1 MLSSPL
7 LIFITR
13 CKFKMIKMKLIKRN
27 RNMILA
33 TALAF
38 LLCLSCV
45 GSVSAEAEQTN
56 SYLALQDFSNS
67 VADIAEKVGPAVVNI
82 DTVRMVTTQL
92 PSFQDPIF
100 ERFFGR
106 DFEEFRRA
114 IPQKGTGSG
123 FIINQEGYVLTN
135 EHVVRKADN
144 IKVTLSDGREFDGEV
159 IGSDVTSDMAIVK
172 IKADHLPSVT
182 LGNSDELRVGEIV
195 IAIGNPYGL
204 QQTVTMGV
212 VSAKGRSIPA
222 GTEGQVYRNFIQTDT
237 AINPGNS
244 GGPLLNIKGEVVG
257 INTAIIPYAQGIGF
271 AIPINI
277 AKKNIDDLI
286 NLGKVRRSWLGVY
299 IQDVTPEIAKQFNL
313 TEAKGVLV
321 GDVIK
326 NSPAEE
332 VGIKTGDIIM
342 KVNNEEVN
350 SPEELQD
357 KIRDVEIGKNA
368 DIEVMRD
375 GKTINFIVE
384 IVEMPTVEVEGS
396 ESPKE
401 KVFSVQTGIQVEPVT
416 SEIAKEMGLSW
427 VKGLVITEVVPGSS
441 ADDMGLQQG
450 DIVLEASRTE
460 VSSIGEWEKVIN
472 KLEPGDTL
480 LLLVFRNQ
488 HTYYVPIKVEKID

>member
-1 MLSSPL
+1 
-7 LIFITR
+7 
-13 CKFKMIKMKLIKRN
+13 MIKMNLIKRN
-27 RNMILA
+27 RNFIIVTTLVV
-33 TALAF
+33 
-38 LLCLSCV
+38 LLCISWV
-45 GSVSAEAEQTN
+45 GSAGAETEQTN
-56 SYLALQDFSNS
+56 SYLSLEAFSNS
-67 VADIAEKVGPAVVNI
+67 IADIAEAVGPAVVNI
-82 DTVRMVTTQL
+82 DTVRMVTTQF

-100 ERFFGR
+100 ERFFGQE
-106 DFEEFRRA
+106 FEEFRKA

-123 FIINQEGYVLTN
+123 FIINQDGYVLTN
-135 EHVVRKADN
+135 EHVVRKADK

-172 IKADHLPSVT
+172 IKADHLPMVA
-182 LGNSDELRVGEIV
+182 LGDSDKLRVGEIV
-195 IAIGNPYGL
+195 VAIGNPYGL

-222 GTEGQVYRNFIQTDT
+222 GTEGHVYKDFIQTDA

-271 AIPINI
+271 AIPISI

-299 IQDVTPEIAKQFNL
+299 IQEVTPEIAKQFNL

-332 VGIKTGDIIM
+332 VGMKTGDIIK

-350 SPEELQD
+350 SPEELQN
-357 KIRDVEIGKNA
+357 KIGNIKIGEKA
-368 DIEVMRD
+368 DIEIVRN
-375 GKTINFIVE
+375 GEVISFIVK
-384 IVEMPTVEVEGS
+384 IGEMPTVDEEGNS
-396 ESPKE
+396 SPKE
-401 KVFSVQTGIQVEPVT
+401 KIFSVQTGLKVESVT
-416 SEIAKEMGLSW
+416 TQIAKEMGLPW
-427 VKGLVITEVVPGSS
+427 VKGLVVTEVVPGSS

-450 DIVLEASRTE
+450 DIVLEANRTE

>member
-1 MLSSPL
+1 MLK
-7 LIFITR
+7 I
-13 CKFKMIKMKLIKRN
+13 KLIKIN

-33 TALAF
+33 TALVF
-38 LLCLSCV
+38 LLSLNWI
-45 GSVSAEAEQTN
+45 GSVSAETEQTD
-56 SYLALQDFSNS
+56 SYLALEAFSNS
-67 VADIAEKVGPAVVNI
+67 IADIAERVGPAVVNI
-82 DTVRMVTTQL
+82 DTVRMMTTQL

-144 IKVTLSDGREFDGEV
+144 IKVTLSDGREFAGEV

-172 IKADHLPSVT
+172 IQADHLPSVT

-222 GTEGQVYRNFIQTDT
+222 GTERQVYRNFIQTDT

-342 KVNNEEVN
+342 KVNDEEVN

-368 DIEVMRD
+368 DLEVMRD
-375 GKTINFIVE
+375 GKAINFMVK

-396 ESPKE
+396 ESLKE

>member
-1 MLSSPL
+1 
-7 LIFITR
+7 
-13 CKFKMIKMKLIKRN
+13 MIKNKLLKINKKLIVTI
-27 RNMILA
+27 ILI
-33 TALAF
+33 LF
-38 LLCLSCV
+38 LSLSLLV
-45 GSVSAEAEQTN
+45 QAINAEPQLDKPYSSIED
-56 SYLALQDFSNS
+56 LSNS
-67 VADIAEKVGPAVVNI
+67 IADIAEKNGPAVVNI
-82 DTVRMVTTQL
+82 DTVRMVETQNPFL
-92 PSFQDPIF
+92 DDPIF
-100 ERFFGR
+100 GHFFGDQFKEYTR
-106 DFEEFRRA
+106 T

-123 FIINQEGYVLTN
+123 FIINQEGYIITN
-135 EHVVRKADN
+135 EHVVHKADK
-144 IKVTLSDGREFDGEV
+144 IKVTLSDGREFTGEV
-159 IGSDVTSDMAIVK
+159 IGSDTTSDMAIVK
-172 IKADHLPSVT
+172 IKADHLPLVA
-182 LGNSDELRVGEIV
+182 LGDSDKLRVGEIV
-195 IAIGNPYGL
+195 VAIGNPYGL

-212 VSAKGRSIPA
+212 VSAKGRSIPT
-222 GTEGQVYRNFIQTDT
+222 GIEGRVYKDFIQTDT

-244 GGPLLNIKGEVVG
+244 GGPLLNTKGEVVG

-299 IQDVTPEIAKQFNL
+299 IQEVTPEIAKQFNL

-321 GDVIK
+321 GDVVK

-332 VGIKTGDIIM
+332 VGIKTGDIIK

-357 KIRDVEIGKNA
+357 KIGNIEIGK
-368 DIEVMRD
+368 
-375 GKTINFIVE
+375 KTNIE
-384 IVEMPTVEVEGS
+384 IVRNGETISFVVKIGEMPTVEEEGS

-401 KVFSVQTGIQVEPVT
+401 KVFSVQTGLKVESVT
-416 SEIAKEMGLSW
+416 TEIAKELGLPW
-427 VKGLVITEVVPGSS
+427 VKGLVITEVIPGSS

-450 DIVLEASRTE
+450 DIVLEANRTE

-488 HTYYVPIKVEKID
+488 HTYYVPIKVENID

>member
-1 MLSSPL
+1 M
-7 LIFITR
+7 
-13 CKFKMIKMKLIKRN
+13 MKMKLTKIN
-27 RNMILA
+27 RNIILA

-38 LLCLSCV
+38 LLCLSWV
-45 GSVSAEAEQTN
+45 GTVSAETEQTN
-56 SYLALQDFSNS
+56 SYLALEAFSNGI
-67 VADIAEKVGPAVVNI
+67 ADIAETVGPAVANI
-82 DTVRMVTTQL
+82 DTVRMVTTQF
-92 PSFQDPIF
+92 PSFEDPIF
-100 ERFFGR
+100 KRFFGR
-106 DFEEFRRA
+106 EFEEFRRT

-135 EHVVRKADN
+135 EHVVRKADK

-172 IKADHLPSVT
+172 IKADHLPTVA

-212 VSAKGRSIPA
+212 VSAKGRSIPT
-222 GTEGQVYRNFIQTDT
+222 GIEGHIYRNFIQTDT

-271 AIPINI
+271 AIPINM

-299 IQDVTPEIAKQFNL
+299 IQEVTPEIAKQFDL

-332 VGIKTGDIIM
+332 VGIKTGDIIK

-350 SPEELQD
+350 SPAELQD
-357 KIRDVEIGKNA
+357 KIGNIEIDKEAN
-368 DIEVMRD
+368 I
-375 GKTINFIVE
+375 E
-384 IVEMPTVEVEGS
+384 IVRNGETIPFVVKIGEMPTVEEEGS

-401 KVFSVQTGIQVEPVT
+401 KVFSVQTGLKVESVT
-416 SEIAKEMGLSW
+416 TEIAKELGLPW

-450 DIVLEASRTE
+450 DIVLEANRTE
-460 VSSIGEWEKVIN
+460 VSSIGEWEKAIN

>member
-1 MLSSPL
+1 MLE
-7 LIFITR
+7 I
-13 CKFKMIKMKLIKRN
+13 KLIKIN
-27 RNMILA
+27 RNMILT
-33 TALAF
+33 TALIL
-38 LLCLSCV
+38 LLCLSWV
-45 GSVSAEAEQTN
+45 GSVSAEVEQTD

-82 DTVRMVTTQL
+82 DTVRMVTTQF

-144 IKVTLSDGREFDGEV
+144 IKITLSDGREFDGEV

-326 NSPAEE
+326 NSPAED

-342 KVNNEEVN
+342 KVNDEEVN

-384 IVEMPTVEVEGS
+384 IVEMPTVEVEGN

>member
-1 MLSSPL
+1 M
-7 LIFITR
+7 
-13 CKFKMIKMKLIKRN
+13 MKMKLIKIN
-27 RNMILA
+27 RNTILA
-33 TALAF
+33 AALAF
-38 LLCLSCV
+38 LLCISWI

-56 SYLALQDFSNS
+56 SYLGLEALGNS
-67 VADIAEKVGPAVVNI
+67 IADIAEKVGPAVVNI
-82 DTVRMVTTQL
+82 DTVRMVTTQF
-92 PSFQDPIF
+92 PSFEDPIF

-123 FIINQEGYVLTN
+123 FIINQDGYVLTN
-135 EHVVRKADN
+135 EHVVRKADK

-172 IKADHLPSVT
+172 IKADHLPMVA
-182 LGNSDELRVGEIV
+182 LGDSDKLRVGEIV
-195 IAIGNPYGL
+195 VAIGNPYGL

-212 VSAKGRSIPA
+212 VSAKGRSIPT
-222 GTEGQVYRNFIQTDT
+222 GIEGHVYKDFIQTDA

-244 GGPLLNIKGEVVG
+244 GGPLLNTKGEVVG

-271 AIPINI
+271 AIPIKI

-299 IQDVTPEIAKQFNL
+299 IQEVTPEIAEQFNL

-321 GDVIK
+321 GDVIE

-332 VGIKTGDIIM
+332 TGIKTGDIIK
-342 KVNNEEVN
+342 KVNDEEVN
-350 SPEELQD
+350 SPEELQG
-357 KIRDVEIGKNA
+357 KIGNIEIGKEAN
-368 DIEVMRD
+368 IEIVRN
-375 GKTINFIVE
+375 GKTISFVVKIG
-384 IVEMPTVEVEGS
+384 EMPTVEEEGS

-401 KVFSVQTGIQVEPVT
+401 KVFSVQTGLKVESVT
-416 SEIAKEMGLSW
+416 TEIAKELELPW
-427 VKGLVITEVVPGSS
+427 VKGLVITEVLPGSK

-450 DIVLEASRTE
+450 DIVLEANRTE
-460 VSSIGEWEKVIN
+460 VSSTGEWEKIIN

-480 LLLVFRNQ
+480 LLLVYRNQ

>member
-1 MLSSPL
+1 
-7 LIFITR
+7 
-13 CKFKMIKMKLIKRN
+13 MIKNKLLKINKKLIVTT
-27 RNMILA
+27 ILI
-33 TALAF
+33 LF
-38 LLCLSCV
+38 LSLSLLV
-45 GSVSAEAEQTN
+45 QTINAEPQLDKPYSSIED
-56 SYLALQDFSNS
+56 LSNS
-67 VADIAEKVGPAVVNI
+67 IADIAEKNGPAVVNI
-82 DTVRMVTTQL
+82 DTVRMVETQNPFL
-92 PSFQDPIF
+92 DDPIF
-100 ERFFGR
+100 GRFFGDQFKEYTR
-106 DFEEFRRA
+106 T

-123 FIINQEGYVLTN
+123 FIINQEGYIITN
-135 EHVVRKADN
+135 EHVVHKADK
-144 IKVTLSDGREFDGEV
+144 IKVTLSDGREFTGEV
-159 IGSDVTSDMAIVK
+159 IGSDTTSDMAIVK
-172 IKADHLPSVT
+172 IKAEHLPLVA
-182 LGNSDELRVGEIV
+182 LGDSDKLRVGEIV
-195 IAIGNPYGL
+195 VAIGNPYGL

-212 VSAKGRSIPA
+212 VSAKGRSIPT
-222 GTEGQVYRNFIQTDT
+222 GIEGRVYKDFIQTDA

-244 GGPLLNIKGEVVG
+244 GGPLLNTKGEVVG

-299 IQDVTPEIAKQFNL
+299 IQEVTPEIAKQFNL

-321 GDVIK
+321 GDVVK

-332 VGIKTGDIIM
+332 VGIKTGDIIK

-357 KIRDVEIGKNA
+357 KIGNMEIGKKAN
-368 DIEVMRD
+368 IEIVRN
-375 GKTINFIVE
+375 GETISFIVK
-384 IVEMPTVEVEGS
+384 ISEMPTVEEEGS
-396 ESPKE
+396 KSPKE
-401 KVFSVQTGIQVEPVT
+401 KVFSVQTGLKVESVT
-416 SEIAKEMGLSW
+416 TEIAKELGLPW

-450 DIVLEASRTE
+450 DIVLEANRTE

>member
-1 MLSSPL
+1 MVK
-7 LIFITR
+7 T
-13 CKFKMIKMKLIKRN
+13 KLIKIN
-27 RNMILA
+27 RNMLLA
-33 TALAF
+33 TALVF
-38 LLCLSCV
+38 LLCLSWV
-45 GSVSAEAEQTN
+45 GSVSAETEQTD
-56 SYLALQDFSNS
+56 SYLALEAFSNS
-67 VADIAEKVGPAVVNI
+67 IADIAETVGPAVVNI
-82 DTVRMVTTQL
+82 DTVRMVATQL
-92 PSFQDPIF
+92 PSFEDPIF

-106 DFEEFRRA
+106 EFEEFRRT

-135 EHVVRKADN
+135 EHVVRKADK
-144 IKVTLSDGREFDGEV
+144 IKVILSDGREFDGEV

-172 IKADHLPSVT
+172 IKADHLPTVT

-195 IAIGNPYGL
+195 IAIGNPFGL

-212 VSAKGRSIPA
+212 VSAKDRSIPA

-286 NLGKVRRSWLGVY
+286 NFGKVLRSWLGVY
-299 IQDVTPEIAKQFNL
+299 IQEVTPEIAEQFNL

-332 VGIKTGDIIM
+332 TGIKTGDIIM

-350 SPEELQD
+350 SPEELQN
-357 KIRDVEIGKNA
+357 KIGNIEIGKEAN
-368 DIEVMRD
+368 I
-375 GKTINFIVE
+375 E
-384 IVEMPTVEVEGS
+384 IVRNGETISFVVKIGEMPTVEAEGS

-401 KVFSVQTGIQVEPVT
+401 KVFSVQTGLKVEPVT
-416 SEIAKEMGLSW
+416 TEIAKELGLPW
-427 VKGLVITEVVPGSS
+427 VKGLVITEVIPGSS
-441 ADDMGLQQG
+441 ADDMGLQKG
-450 DIVLEASRTE
+450 DVVLEANRTE